1 MDKKEQI
8 YDIVAGAGGPIDK
21 KEIAAGMEARGTAVS
36 GQYLSLVLHELLED
50 SSLERVGRGRY
61 RAVTGIPGE
70 IFDTGH
76 DQAADYLYGILRK
89 GFPAKSF
96 CIWNS
101 RAVLSRLIDVII
113 PEKTM
118 IIECS
123 RESVDAVW
131 MHLIAKMGPEV
142 VRGPADKILQ
152 QTAVSKE
159 SIVIS
164 PFISGSPADESGG
177 LVLPRLE
184 KILVDLLCCS
194 AFDYLTPENVR
205 LIWRN
210 AFSDFIVN
218 ESALMRYA
226 ARRSREAQAREI
238 LDGLQTRPKR
248 LSLFNDWLSQPH
260 YDIPRWLLWD
270 YDVNA
275 SYINWDNMKTLI
287 AERVLKMGGDAEWY
301 ALLQRY
307 GGKDNA
313 AEIVKTIKVLDPSPA
328 VFGMQVLGIGK
339 QDMLCLN
346 RPVPEWRKDNED
358 IYRNSGFQ
366 NL

>member
-8 YDIVAGAGGPIDK
+8 YDIIAKAEGPVGK
-21 KEIAAGMEARGTAVS
+21 KEIAAGLEARGTVVS
-36 GQYLSLVLHELLED
+36 GPYLSLVLHELLED

-61 RAVTGIPGE
+61 RAVTGIPRE
-70 IFDTGH
+70 IFGAGH
-76 DQAADYLYGILRK
+76 DQAADYLYGVLQK
-89 GFPAKSF
+89 GFPSEPF

-123 RESVDAVW
+123 RASVDAVW
-131 MHLIAKMGPEV
+131 KYLIARSGPDIV
-142 VRGPADKILQ
+142 YGPPGKTLQ
-152 QTAVSKE
+152 QAASSKE
-159 SIVIS
+159 SITIL
-164 PFISGSPADESGG
+164 PYISGSPVDDSGG
-177 LVLPRLE
+177 LVLPKLE
-184 KILVDLLCCS
+184 KVLVDLLCCS
-194 AFDYLTPENVR
+194 AFSYLTPENIR

-218 ESALMRYA
+218 ESALLRYA
-226 ARRSREAQAREI
+226 ARRNREAQAREI
-238 LDGLQTRPKR
+238 LDGLQIRPKR
-248 LSLFNDWLSQPH
+248 LSLFDDWLSQPH

-287 AERVLKMGGDAEWY
+287 AERVMTRGGNIEWY
-301 ALLQRY
+301 ALLQNY
-307 GGKDNA
+307 GGKDNV
-313 AEIVKTIKVLDPSPA
+313 AEIVKQIIRIGPA
-328 VFGMQVLGIGK
+328 QARFGMQVLGIDK
-339 QDMLCLN
+339 KDMLCLN
-346 RPVPEWRKDNED
+346 RPVPEWRKANED
-358 IYRNSGFQ
+358 IYRNSGFH

>member
-8 YDIVAGAGGPIDK
+8 YDIIAGADGPLDK
-21 KEIAAGMEARGTAVS
+21 KEIAAGLESRGTVVS
-36 GQYLSLVLHELLED
+36 GPYLSLVLHELLED

-61 RAVTGIPGE
+61 RAVTGIPRG
-70 IFDTGH
+70 IFGTGH
-76 DQAADYLYGILRK
+76 DQAADYLHGILRK
-89 GFPAKSF
+89 GFPAESF

-123 RESVDAVW
+123 RASADAVW
-131 MHLIAKMGPEV
+131 KYLVARSGPDV
-142 VRGPADKILQ
+142 VYGPPDRTLQ
-152 QTAVSKE
+152 QAAASKE
-159 SIVIS
+159 SIIIL
-164 PFISGSPADESGG
+164 PFISGSPVRVSGG

-184 KILVDLLCCS
+184 KVLVDLLCCS
-194 AFDYLTPENVR
+194 AFSYLTPESVR

-218 ESALMRYA
+218 ESALLRYA

-238 LDGLQTRPKR
+238 LDGMRIRPKR
-248 LSLFNDWLSQPH
+248 LSLFDDWLSQPH

-287 AERVLKMGGDAEWY
+287 AERVMTRGGNNEWY
-301 ALLQRY
+301 ALLQNY
-307 GGKDNA
+307 GGKDNV
-313 AEIVKTIKVLDPSPA
+313 AEIVKQIIRIGPA
-328 VFGMQVLGIGK
+328 QARFGMQVLGIDK
-339 QDMLCLN
+339 IDMLCLN
-346 RPVPEWRKDNED
+346 RPVPEWRKANED
-358 IYRNSGFQ
+358 IYRNSGFH

>member
-8 YDIVAGAGGPIDK
+8 YDIIAGAEGPLDK
-21 KEIAAGMEARGTAVS
+21 KEIAAGLEARGTVVS
-36 GQYLSLVLHELLED
+36 GPYLSLVLHELLED

-61 RAVTGIPGE
+61 RAVTGIPRE
-70 IFDTGH
+70 IFGTGH
-76 DQAADYLYGILRK
+76 DQAADYLYGVLRK
-89 GFPAKSF
+89 GFPSEPF

-113 PEKTM
+113 PENTM

-131 MHLIAKMGPEV
+131 KYLVARSGPDV
-142 VRGPADKILQ
+142 VYGPPDKTLQ
-152 QTAVSKE
+152 QTASSKE
-159 SIVIS
+159 SITIR
-164 PFISGSPADESGG
+164 PFISGSPVDDSCGI
-177 LVLPRLE
+177 VLPKLE
-184 KILVDLLCCS
+184 KVLVDLLCCS
-194 AFDYLTPENVR
+194 AFNYLTPENVR

-218 ESALMRYA
+218 ESALLRYA
-226 ARRSREAQAREI
+226 ARRNRGTQAREI
-238 LDGLQTRPKR
+238 LDGLQLRPKR
-248 LSLFNDWLSQPH
+248 LSLFDDWLSQPH

-307 GGKDNA
+307 GGKDNT
-313 AEIVKTIKVLDPSPA
+313 AEIAKMIKVLDPSLA

-339 QDMLCLN
+339 QEMLCLN
-346 RPVPEWRKDNED
+346 RPVPEWRKEYGDLFADN
-358 IYRNSGFQ
+358 RFK